1 MTTFLNAEEMAEL
14 TGIKTGR
21 RINGKTVRREQ
32 LQAEW
37 LRSAGIP
44 FYINARGRPIVV
56 RENMTGKSGA
66 SEQPRI
72 AWQPR
77 ALRVA

>member
-1 MTTFLNAEEMAEL
+1 MTTFLSAEEMAEL

-32 LQAEW
+32 LQSEW

-56 RENMTGKSGA
+56 RENMTGRA
-66 SEQPRI
+66 APAEQPRS

-77 ALRVA
+77 ALKVA